1 MKITLT
7 ITARTTDADG
17 TDTATQTVVGFW
29 HRDET
34 SVEIRYREPSGD
46 NTLGNTA
53 TQLRVFDDRLELQ
66 RTGDYRCL
74 LILEAG
80 ATHSCAYTTP
90 FGDIPLT
97 VTTQAFHA
105 ALPSEGRGELTV
117 SYTLDAG
124 QEPTHHELRLS
135 IQPFE

>member
-17 TDTATQTVVGFW
+17 TETTVQTVSGFW
-29 HRDET
+29 HRDDN
-34 SVEIRYREPSGD
+34 SVELRYREPSGE
-46 NTLGNTA
+46 NTLGNTF
-53 TQLRVFDDRLELQ
+53 TQLRVFVDRLELQ

-74 LILEAG
+74 LVLEAG
-80 ATHSCAYTTP
+80 ATHSCAYATP

-97 VTTQAFHA
+97 VTSQAFHA
-105 ALPSEGRGELTV
+105 AFPSEGRGDLSV
-117 SYTLDAG
+117 RYTLDAG
-124 QEPTHHELRLS
+124 QEPTHHELRLQ